1 MSAQL
6 YSLTG
11 MITFGLR
18 LMVGWACFSEKQIHN
33 YYVAKVKLGKHGF
46 VIPLGGNAEPLLN
59 DEEIIQL
66 PDRKYTLA
74 LTDIS
79 GTVWKQ
85 DITK

>member
-18 LMVGWACFSEKQIHN
+18 LMVGWACFSEKQI
-33 YYVAKVKLGKHGF
+33 VAKVKLGKHGF

-66 PDRKYTLA
+66 PDGKYTLA